1 MQKIIVVGA
10 SGSVGWAVL
19 ESLLKRGAEA
29 VAAARNIDE
38 LQDFQKRGLECRHL
52 DITDSYTWAEAMNG
66 VDKIFLIRPSRLF
79 NVRRDMEPFLE
90 FLSDQNLTQAVF
102 LSIQGA
108 DKDPQLPHS
117 KIEQF
122 IIRRWIPYTF
132 LRPSLFMQNLI
143 EIHRNEIKSD
153 NILFIPSYS
162 KKASYI
168 DIRDLAEAAAV
179 TLTEDGHLSKTYEL
193 TGAESTSYE
202 NIAKELSN
210 ALGRQIMYKN
220 PSIPEF
226 LWVKRNEEHPLSYV
240 IAALAYNELAKAG
253 KTEASVS
260 TLERLIGRKPTTL
273 SEFIIEHKLEWE

>member
-1 MQKIIVVGA
+1 
-10 SGSVGWAVL
+10 
-19 ESLLKRGAEA
+19 
-29 VAAARNIDE
+29 
-38 LQDFQKRGLECRHL
+38 
-52 DITDSYTWAEAMNG
+52 
-66 VDKIFLIRPSRLF
+66 
-79 NVRRDMEPFLE
+79 
-90 FLSDQNLTQAVF
+90 
-102 LSIQGA
+102 
-108 DKDPQLPHS
+108 
-117 KIEQF
+117 
-122 IIRRWIPYTF
+122 
-132 LRPSLFMQNLI
+132 MQNLI